1 MFAKLA
7 QAKVLVV
14 DDFQGMRTVLRDL
27 VRAMGVQRVDTA
39 ANGKDALQKLR
50 ASRYDV
56 VVCDFNLGPGLDG
69 QQVLDEARLHDY
81 IGLSTIWVMVTAEK
95 TAEMVTGVAEAKP
108 DEYLLKPINQ
118 GVLQGRLE
126 RLLVKKQ
133 VLRSVE
139 EAMRAKDYATA
150 LQHCDALL
158 VGAGAKPADLLRIK
172 SELLLKLGDY
182 PAAKALFDS
191 VLVVRDIPWARTGL
205 GRLHFYQGQYELA
218 RGVFWQV
225 LEDNPM
231 YIEASDWQARTLQ
244 AMDEPHEAQQVLMDA
259 ARRSPNVVRR
269 QKELGEIAYRNGEL
283 EVARAAF
290 ERTVKIS
297 EFSTNKQP
305 DAYVALARVMSDGQ
319 QGDAALKWLQHTLK
333 VFKDNADVALQ
344 VAAVQSVVHR
354 QAGRQEAAEKAMEQA
369 LALQGRRQGRTSTS
383 SPRTTLELANSLLAM
398 DRKSE
403 AVDLL
408 CKLVK
413 THHEDNQLSQ
423 QAQLLF
429 ERAGMGEQGRALMN
443 EARAELININN
454 QGVMLGRQGQF
465 AEGARLLRL
474 ALQDLPGNEVMLLNL
489 CGLLIAQLRT
499 EGSNDA
505 LLGETLG
512 LLRRVRELNPDSAK
526 YSVYMNA
533 LKAMRAP

>member
-126 RLLVKKQ
+126 RLLAKKQ

-158 VGAGAKPADLLRIK
+158 AGAGAKPADLLRIK

>member
-158 VGAGAKPADLLRIK
+158 AGAGAPGDLLRIK

-191 VLVVRDIPWARTGL
+191 VLAVRDMPWARTGL

-369 LALQGRRQGRTSTS
+369 LALQGRRQGRTS
-383 SPRTTLELANSLLAM
+383 PRTTLELANSLLAM

-499 EGSNDA
+499 EGSSDA

-533 LKAMRAP
+533 LKAVRAP

>member
-50 ASRYDV
+50 TSRYDV

-158 VGAGAKPADLLRIK
+158 VGAGAPADLLRIK

-191 VLVVRDIPWARTGL
+191 VLAVRDMPWARTGL

-290 ERTVKIS
+290 EKTVKIS

-533 LKAMRAP
+533 LKAVRAP

>member
-158 VGAGAKPADLLRIK
+158 AGAGAKPADLLRIK

-191 VLVVRDIPWARTGL
+191 VLAVRDIPWARTGL

-383 SPRTTLELANSLLAM
+383 SPRTTLELANSLLTM

-429 ERAGMGEQGRALMN
+429 ERAGMGEQGRALMS

-533 LKAMRAP
+533 LKAVRAP

>member
-126 RLLVKKQ
+126 RLLAKKQ

-158 VGAGAKPADLLRIK
+158 AGAGAPADLLRIK

-526 YSVYMNA
+526 YSVYMSA
-533 LKAMRAP
+533 LKAVRAP

>member
-158 VGAGAKPADLLRIK
+158 AGAGAKPADLLRIK

-191 VLVVRDIPWARTGL
+191 VLAVRDMPWARTGL

-369 LALQGRRQGRTSTS
+369 LALQAAGRDAPAPAARAPRWSWQTACWPWIARARPWTCCASWSRPTT
-383 SPRTTLELANSLLAM
+383 RTTS
-398 DRKSE
+398 
-403 AVDLL
+403 
-408 CKLVK
+408 
-413 THHEDNQLSQ
+413 
-423 QAQLLF
+423 
-429 ERAGMGEQGRALMN
+429 
-443 EARAELININN
+443 
-454 QGVMLGRQGQF
+454 
-465 AEGARLLRL
+465 
-474 ALQDLPGNEVMLLNL
+474 
-489 CGLLIAQLRT
+489 
-499 EGSNDA
+499 
-505 LLGETLG
+505 
-512 LLRRVRELNPDSAK
+512 
-526 YSVYMNA
+526 
-533 LKAMRAP
+533 

>member
-126 RLLVKKQ
+126 RLLAKKQ

-158 VGAGAKPADLLRIK
+158 VGAGAPADLLRIK

-191 VLVVRDIPWARTGL
+191 VLAVRDMPWARTGL

-290 ERTVKIS
+290 EKTVKIS

-369 LALQGRRQGRTSTS
+369 LALQSRRQGRTSTS